1 MDYQEVKV
9 DDVNVLVRKPGVK
22 DYRDAQLVYNKAFRK
37 ALEGGA
43 ILKQKLNDFI
53 IEQGLWDDKKEAKYK
68 GLLNKI
74 RDIETVLSGGGISLS
89 KAKEAAIDLRRTRN
103 ELQEL
108 ISDRNSYESNTAE
121 GQADN
126 EKFNYLVMCCSVKG
140 DKTTRIWATMEEY
153 DNDATKPWAI
163 ECATK
168 LAGMLYGLDPNYES
182 SLPENKFLLDFKFA
196 DKNFDLINKEGHL
209 VDVEGRLIDKD
220 GYYVKYVNG
229 VQVKVNR
236 DGKELNE
243 DGKIKVEF
251 KPFLD
256 DEGNPVVV
264 DTTPTVETSS
274 TESV

>member
-1 MDYQEVKV
+1 MDYQEVKA
-9 DDVNVLVRKPGVK
+9 DNVSVFVRKPGVK

-53 IEQGLWDDKKEAKYK
+53 MEQGLWDDKKETKYK

-108 ISDRNSYESNTAE
+108 ISDRNSYEANCAE

-126 EKFNYLVMCCSVKG
+126 EKFNFLVVCCTVKA
-140 DKTTRIWATMEEY
+140 DKVTKVWNTPEEY
-153 DNDATKPWAI
+153 DNDAVKPWAI

-168 LAGMLYGLDPNYES
+168 LAGMLYGLDPDYEKN
-182 SLPENKFLLDFKFA
+182 LPENKFLLDFKFA
-196 DKNFDLINKEGHL
+196 NKDYDLVNKDGHL
-209 VDVEGRLIDKD
+209 VDVEGRLIDD
-220 GYYVKYVNG
+220 EGYYIKYVDG
-229 VQVKVNR
+229 VKVKVNK
-236 DGKELNE
+236 DGTELTD

-256 DEGNPVVV
+256 DEGNPVVAEV
-264 DTTPTVETSS
+264 AP
-274 TESV
+274 TESA

>member
-1 MDYQEVKV
+1 MDYQEVKAG
-9 DDVNVLVRKPGVK
+9 DVSVYVKKPGVK

-53 IEQGLWDDKKEAKYK
+53 VEQGLWDDKKETKYK

-74 RDIETVLSGGGISLS
+74 RDVEAVLSGGGISLK
-89 KAKEAAIDLRRTRN
+89 KAKEAAIDLRRARN

-108 ISDRNSYESNTAE
+108 ISDRNSYESNCAE

-126 EKFNYLVMCCSVKG
+126 EKFNHLVVCCTVKA
-140 DKTTRIWATMEEY
+140 DKVTKVWNSLEEY
-153 DNDATKPWAI
+153 DNDAIKPWAI

-182 SLPENKFLLDFKFA
+182 SLIENKFLLDYKFVNK
-196 DKNFDLINKEGHL
+196 DFDLVNADGHL
-209 VDVEGRLIDKD
+209 VDVEGRLIDGE
-220 GYYVKYVNG
+220 GYYVKYING
-229 VQVKVNR
+229 VQVKVNK
-236 DGKELNE
+236 DGVELNE
-243 DGKIKVEF
+243 NGKIKTEF

-256 DEGNPVVV
+256 DEGNPIV
-264 DTTPTVETSS
+264 
-274 TESV
+274 TEEVKEASPAVSE